1 MPFKSKKQEDY
12 LRINEPEVYKRWKK
26 RYDNGG
32 VNLNIAPGVNLNTT
46 EKGITATAQDGPTWA
61 QIKKPFN
68 PKGDASILV
77 EQELNVTDDGRV
89 SLKAWDT
96 EGAGGAGA
104 ELTFQKENVS
114 FTVGRDNKENY
125 VGVEGRIPFNKGG
138 MNGCPMDGAVIKGGT
153 TIKPDRYKNG
163 KRKV

>member
-32 VNLNIAPGVNLNTT
+32 VNLNTT
-46 EKGITATAQDGPTWA
+46 EKGITATVQDGPTWA
-61 QIKKPFN
+61 QINKPFN

-96 EGAGGAGA
+96 EGASGAGA

-114 FTVGRDNKENY
+114 FTAGRDNKENY

-153 TIKPDRYKNG
+153 NNKEARYTHG

>member
-32 VNLNIAPGVNLNTT
+32 LNKEAASEVSFTPTRQGIRVLDLEGGTT
-46 EKGITATAQDGPTWA
+46 IQGNIPFMPNQDA
-61 QIKKPFN
+61 YAAI
-68 PKGDASILV
+68 
-77 EQELNVTDDGRV
+77 EQEVYVDKDKRV
-89 SLKAWDT
+89 YVRAWDR
-96 EGAGGAGA
+96 EGTGGAG
-104 ELTFQKENVS
+104 
-114 FTVGRDNKENY
+114 VGATMVGDNWSIDTMHGNGETNIS
-125 VGVEGRIPFNKGG
+125 GRFVKRFNKGG

-153 TIKPDRYKNG
+153 KIKPDSYTHG